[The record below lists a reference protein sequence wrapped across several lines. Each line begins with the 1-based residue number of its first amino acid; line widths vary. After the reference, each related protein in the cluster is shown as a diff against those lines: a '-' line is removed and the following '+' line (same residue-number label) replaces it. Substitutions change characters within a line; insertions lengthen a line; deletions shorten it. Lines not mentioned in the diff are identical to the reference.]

1 VITLFSPCS
10 LFPVPCSLF
19 PIPCYPLPITYYL
32 LPITHYLI
40 QKPVDLSRV
49 LLYISPPILG
59 GLIGYYT
66 NDIAIKM
73 LFRPYKAVYIFGQK
87 VPFTPGLIP
96 SNQERLGQNIANAIM
111 KSLLTPEE
119 MQNLARR
126 LLETERLQGGISWLL
141 RLVVDQVKG
150 DKNPRS
156 TKILAGILRDLLG
169 ESLPRLLKV
178 LARQETFLETQI
190 NQIFDK
196 VLLEFQLSEE
206 QSIRL
211 ADWLLEIVLP
221 PDRLRQVIIDFLT
234 DRTIQTIDES
244 FREKTSGTYW
254 VVANL
259 FGLKNTLTR
268 LRTFCLDEKE
278 STNKRLQEL
287 IKDLKMR
294 DRIKELLQNLSLQNL
309 PIGTVRQLRKTIRD
323 SVRQYLQNSGSDL
336 LKELTESADW
346 ERISIVLLNRL
357 SSSPVVNTSLEV
369 VARDLALIL
378 EKYLEKDL
386 EVIVAQAIPV
396 LSIDQVI
403 VERVKATSPAELED
417 AIEGIV
423 RNELQAIVTLGGI
436 LGFVVGLLQVG
447 FLFLSQSM

>member
-1 VITLFSPCS
+1 
-10 LFPVPCSLF
+10 
-19 PIPCYPLPITYYL
+19 
-32 LPITHYLI
+32 
-40 QKPVDLSRV
+40 VDLSKV

-73 LFRPYKAVYIFGQK
+73 LFRPYKAVYIFGRK

-96 SNQERLGQNIANAIM
+96 SNQERLGQNVANAIM

-119 MQNLARR
+119 LQNLARK
-126 LLETERLQGGISWLL
+126 LLQPERVQSGILWLL
-141 RLVVDQVKG
+141 RLVIDQIKG

-156 TKILAGILRDLLG
+156 TAILAGILRDLLG

-196 VLLEFQLSEE
+196 VLLEFKISEE
-206 QSIRL
+206 QSSRL
-211 ADWLLEIVLP
+211 ADWLIEVVLP
-221 PDRLRQVIIDFLT
+221 PDALRQIIVDFLT

-278 STNKRLQEL
+278 ATNKRLEEL
-287 IKDLKMR
+287 IRDLKMR

-309 PIGTVRQLRKTIRD
+309 PVGTVRQLRKTIRD
-323 SVRQYLQNSGSDL
+323 SVRQYLQNSGGDL
-336 LKELTESADW
+336 LKELTQSADW

-357 SSSPVVNTSLEV
+357 SSSPMVNTSLEV

-378 EKYLEKDL
+378 EKYLTQDL
-386 EVIVAQAIPV
+386 EAIVAQAIPI

-403 VERVKATSPAELED
+403 VERVKTTSPAELED

-423 RNELQAIVTLGGI
+423 RNELQAIVSLGGI
-436 LGFVVGLLQVG
+436 LGFFVGLFQVG
-447 FLFLSQSM
+447 FVFFTQ

>member
-1 VITLFSPCS
+1 M
-10 LFPVPCSLF
+10 
-19 PIPCYPLPITYYL
+19 
-32 LPITHYLI
+32 
-40 QKPVDLSRV
+40 DLSQI
-49 LLYISPPILG
+49 LLYVSPPILG

-73 LFRPYKAVYIFGQK
+73 LFRPYKPVYVFGK
-87 VPFTPGLIP
+87 RVPFTPGLIP

-119 MQNLARR
+119 LQNLARK
-126 LLETERLQGGISWLL
+126 LLQPERLQGGVLWLL
-141 RLVVDQVKG
+141 RLLFEQIRD
-150 DKNPRS
+150 DKNPRT
-156 TKILAGILRDLLG
+156 TKIVAGILRDLLG
-169 ESLPRLLKV
+169 ESLPRLLRV

-190 NQIFDK
+190 NQIFDQ

-221 PDRLRQVIIDFLT
+221 PDRLRQIIIDFLT
-234 DRTIQTIDES
+234 DRTIQAIDES

-278 STNKRLQEL
+278 ATNERLQEL

-294 DRIKELLQNLSLQNL
+294 DRIQGLLQNLSLQNL
-309 PIGTVRQLRKTIRD
+309 PVVTVRQLRKTIRD
-323 SVRQYLQNSGSDL
+323 NVRQYLQNSGSDL
-336 LKELTESADW
+336 LKELTKSADW

-357 SSSPVVNTSLEV
+357 SNSPVVNTSLEV
-369 VARDLALIL
+369 VSGDLTLIL

-386 EVIVAQAIPV
+386 EIIVAQTIPI

-436 LGFVVGLLQVG
+436 LGFFVGLLQTG
-447 FLFLSQSM
+447 FLFFN

>member
-1 VITLFSPCS
+1 M
-10 LFPVPCSLF
+10 
-19 PIPCYPLPITYYL
+19 
-32 LPITHYLI
+32 
-40 QKPVDLSRV
+40 DLSQI
-49 LLYISPPILG
+49 LLYVSPPILG

-73 LFRPYKAVYIFGQK
+73 LFRPYKPVYVFGKK

-119 MQNLARR
+119 LQNLARK
-126 LLETERLQGGISWLL
+126 LLQPERLQGGVLWLL
-141 RLVVDQVKG
+141 RLLFEQIKD
-150 DKNPRS
+150 DKNPRT
-156 TKILAGILRDLLG
+156 TKIVAGILRDLLG
-169 ESLPRLLKV
+169 ESLPRLLRV

-190 NQIFDK
+190 NQIFDQ

-221 PDRLRQVIIDFLT
+221 PDRLRQIIIDFLT
-234 DRTIQTIDES
+234 DRTIQAIDES

-278 STNKRLQEL
+278 ATNERLQEL

-294 DRIKELLQNLSLQNL
+294 DRIQGLLQNLSLQNL
-309 PIGTVRQLRKTIRD
+309 PVGTVRQLRKTIRD
-323 SVRQYLQNSGSDL
+323 NVRQYLQNSGSDL
-336 LKELTESADW
+336 LKELTKSADW

-357 SSSPVVNTSLEV
+357 SNSPAVNTSLEI
-369 VARDLALIL
+369 VAGDLTLIL

-386 EVIVAQAIPV
+386 EMIVAQTIPI

-403 VERVKATSPAELED
+403 IERVKATSPAELED

-436 LGFVVGLLQVG
+436 LGFFVGLLQTG
-447 FLFLSQSM
+447 FLFFN

>member
-1 VITLFSPCS
+1 
-10 LFPVPCSLF
+10 
-19 PIPCYPLPITYYL
+19 
-32 LPITHYLI
+32 
-40 QKPVDLSRV
+40 VDLSQI
-49 LLYISPPILG
+49 LLYVSPPILG

-73 LFRPYKAVYIFGQK
+73 LFRPYKPVYIFGKK

-119 MQNLARR
+119 LQNLARK
-126 LLETERLQGGISWLL
+126 LLQPERLQGGVLWLL
-141 RLVVDQVKG
+141 RLLFEQIKD
-150 DKNPRS
+150 DKNPRT
-156 TKILAGILRDLLG
+156 TKIVAGILRDLLG
-169 ESLPRLLKV
+169 ESLPRLLRV

-221 PDRLRQVIIDFLT
+221 PDRLRQIIIDFLT
-234 DRTIQTIDES
+234 DRTIQAIDES

-278 STNKRLQEL
+278 VTNERLQEL

-294 DRIKELLQNLSLQNL
+294 DRIKGLLQNLSLQNL
-309 PIGTVRQLRKTIRD
+309 PVGTVRQLRKTIRD
-323 SVRQYLQNSGSDL
+323 NVRQYLQNSGSNL

-357 SSSPVVNTSLEV
+357 SNSPAVNTSLEI
-369 VARDLALIL
+369 VAGDLTLIL

-386 EVIVAQAIPV
+386 EMIVAQTIPI

-436 LGFVVGLLQVG
+436 LGFFVGLLQTG
-447 FLFLSQSM
+447 FLFFN

>member
-1 VITLFSPCS
+1 M
-10 LFPVPCSLF
+10 
-19 PIPCYPLPITYYL
+19 
-32 LPITHYLI
+32 
-40 QKPVDLSRV
+40 DLSRI

-73 LFRPYKAVYIFGQK
+73 LFRPYKAVYIFGRK

-119 MQNLARR
+119 MQNLARK
-126 LLETERLQGGISWLL
+126 LLQPERLQGGILWLL

-178 LARQETFLETQI
+178 LARKETFLETQV

-196 VLLEFQLSEE
+196 VLLEFQLSDE

-211 ADWLLEIVLP
+211 ADWLLEVVLP
-221 PDRLRQVIIDFLT
+221 SDRLRQVIIDFLT

-278 STNKRLQEL
+278 ATNKRLQEL

-309 PIGTVRQLRKTIRD
+309 PVGTVRQLRKTIRD
-323 SVRQYLQNSGSDL
+323 SVRQYLQNSGGDL

-357 SSSPVVNTSLEV
+357 SSSAVVNTSLEV

-436 LGFVVGLLQVG
+436 LGFVVGFLQVG

>member
-1 VITLFSPCS
+1 
-10 LFPVPCSLF
+10 
-19 PIPCYPLPITYYL
+19 
-32 LPITHYLI
+32 
-40 QKPVDLSRV
+40 
-49 LLYISPPILG
+49 
-59 GLIGYYT
+59 
-66 NDIAIKM
+66 M
-73 LFRPYKAVYIFGQK
+73 LFRPYKAVYVLGKK

-126 LLETERLQGGISWLL
+126 LLQPERLQGGIFWLL

-156 TKILAGILRDLLG
+156 TKILAGVLRDLLG

-206 QSIRL
+206 QSVRL

-278 STNKRLQEL
+278 ATNKRLQEL

-309 PIGTVRQLRKTIRD
+309 PVGTVRQLRKTIRD
-323 SVRQYLQNSGSDL
+323 SVREYLQNSGSDL

-357 SSSPVVNTSLEV
+357 SSSAVVNTSLEV

-378 EKYLEKDL
+378 EKYLTQDL
-386 EVIVAQAIPV
+386 EIIVAQAIPI

-423 RNELQAIVTLGGI
+423 RNELQAIVTLGGV

>member
-1 VITLFSPCS
+1 M
-10 LFPVPCSLF
+10 
-19 PIPCYPLPITYYL
+19 
-32 LPITHYLI
+32 
-40 QKPVDLSRV
+40 DLSRI

-73 LFRPYKAVYIFGQK
+73 LFRPYKAVYVFGKK

-126 LLETERLQGGISWLL
+126 LLQPERLQGGIFWLL

-156 TKILAGILRDLLG
+156 TKILAGVLRDLLG

-206 QSIRL
+206 QSVRL

-278 STNKRLQEL
+278 ATNKRLQEL

-309 PIGTVRQLRKTIRD
+309 PVGTVRQLRKTIRD
-323 SVRQYLQNSGSDL
+323 SVREYLQNSGRDL

-346 ERISIVLLNRL
+346 ERISVVLLNRL
-357 SSSPVVNTSLEV
+357 SSSAVVNTSLEV

-378 EKYLEKDL
+378 EKYLTQDL
-386 EVIVAQAIPV
+386 EIIVAQAIPI

-423 RNELQAIVTLGGI
+423 RNELQAIVTLGGV

>member
-1 VITLFSPCS
+1 
-10 LFPVPCSLF
+10 
-19 PIPCYPLPITYYL
+19 
-32 LPITHYLI
+32 
-40 QKPVDLSRV
+40 VDLSRI

-73 LFRPYKAVYIFGQK
+73 LFRPYKVLYIFGRK

-119 MQNLARR
+119 MQNLARK
-126 LLETERLQGGISWLL
+126 LLQPERMQGGIFWLL

-190 NQIFDK
+190 NQIFDQI
-196 VLLEFQLSEE
+196 LLEFQLTQE
-206 QSIRL
+206 QSNRL
-211 ADWLLEIVLP
+211 ADWLLEAILP
-221 PDRLRQVIIDFLT
+221 PDKLRQIIIDFLT

-278 STNKRLQEL
+278 ASNQRLQEL
-287 IKDLKMR
+287 IKELKMR
-294 DRIKELLQNLSLQNL
+294 DRLKELLQNLSLQNL
-309 PIGTVRQLRKTIRD
+309 PVGTVRQLRKTIRD
-323 SVRQYLQNSGSDL
+323 SVRQYLQNSGSSL
-336 LKELTESADW
+336 LKELTKSADW

-357 SSSPVVNTSLEV
+357 SSSTVVNTSLEV

-386 EVIVAQAIPV
+386 EMIVAQAIPI

-403 VERVKATSPAELED
+403 VERVKATYPSELEA

-423 RNELQAIVTLGGI
+423 KNELQAIVTLGGV

>member
-1 VITLFSPCS
+1 M
-10 LFPVPCSLF
+10 
-19 PIPCYPLPITYYL
+19 
-32 LPITHYLI
+32 
-40 QKPVDLSRV
+40 DLSRI

-73 LFRPYKAVYIFGQK
+73 LFRPYKVLYIFGRK

-119 MQNLARR
+119 MQNLARK
-126 LLETERLQGGISWLL
+126 LLQPERMQGGIFWLL
-141 RLVVDQVKG
+141 RLVIDQVKG

-156 TKILAGILRDLLG
+156 TKFLAGILRDLLG

-190 NQIFDK
+190 NQIFDQI
-196 VLLEFQLSEE
+196 LLEFQLTQE
-206 QSIRL
+206 QSNRL
-211 ADWLLEIVLP
+211 ADWLLEAILP
-221 PDRLRQVIIDFLT
+221 PDKLRQIIIDFLT

-278 STNKRLQEL
+278 ASNQRLQEL
-287 IKDLKMR
+287 IKELKMR
-294 DRIKELLQNLSLQNL
+294 DRLKELLQNLSLQNL
-309 PIGTVRQLRKTIRD
+309 PVGTVRQLRKTIRD
-323 SVRQYLQNSGSDL
+323 SVRQYLQNSGSSL
-336 LKELTESADW
+336 LKELTKSADW

-357 SSSPVVNTSLEV
+357 SSSTVVNTSLEV

-386 EVIVAQAIPV
+386 EMIVAQAIPI

-403 VERVKATSPAELED
+403 VERVKATSPAELEA

-423 RNELQAIVTLGGI
+423 KNELQAIVTLGGV

>member
-1 VITLFSPCS
+1 M
-10 LFPVPCSLF
+10 
-19 PIPCYPLPITYYL
+19 
-32 LPITHYLI
+32 
-40 QKPVDLSRV
+40 DLSRV

-73 LFRPYKAVYIFGQK
+73 LFRPYKAVYILGQK

-126 LLETERLQGGISWLL
+126 LLETERLQGGIFWLL

-150 DKNPRS
+150 DKNTRS
-156 TKILAGILRDLLG
+156 TKILAGVLRDLLG

-278 STNKRLQEL
+278 ATNKRLEEL
-287 IKDLKMR
+287 IKDLKIR

-309 PIGTVRQLRKTIRD
+309 PVGTVRQLRKTIRD
-323 SVRQYLQNSGSDL
+323 SVREYLQNSGSDL

-378 EKYLEKDL
+378 EKYLTQDL
-386 EVIVAQAIPV
+386 EVIVQQAIPI
-396 LSIDQVI
+396 LSIDKVI

-423 RNELQAIVTLGGI
+423 RNELQAIVALGGI

-447 FLFLSQSM
+447 FLFFSQYYLVGNG

>member
-1 VITLFSPCS
+1 
-10 LFPVPCSLF
+10 
-19 PIPCYPLPITYYL
+19 
-32 LPITHYLI
+32 
-40 QKPVDLSRV
+40 VDLSRI

-73 LFRPYKAVYIFGQK
+73 LFRPYKAVYIFGRK

-126 LLETERLQGGISWLL
+126 LLETERLQSGIFWLL

-206 QSIRL
+206 QSVRL

-221 PDRLRQVIIDFLT
+221 ADRLRQVIIDFLT

-278 STNKRLQEL
+278 ATNKRLQEL

-309 PIGTVRQLRKTIRD
+309 PVGTVRQLRKTIRD
-323 SVRQYLQNSGSDL
+323 SVRQYLQNSGGDL

-403 VERVKATSPAELED
+403 VERVKATPPSELED

>member
-1 VITLFSPCS
+1 M
-10 LFPVPCSLF
+10 
-19 PIPCYPLPITYYL
+19 
-32 LPITHYLI
+32 
-40 QKPVDLSRV
+40 DLSQI
-49 LLYISPPILG
+49 LLYVSPPILG

-73 LFRPYKAVYIFGQK
+73 LFRPYKPVYVFGK
-87 VPFTPGLIP
+87 RVPFTPGLIP

-119 MQNLARR
+119 LQNLARK
-126 LLETERLQGGISWLL
+126 LLQPERLQGGVLWLL
-141 RLVVDQVKG
+141 RLLFEQIRD
-150 DKNPRS
+150 DKNPRT
-156 TKILAGILRDLLG
+156 TKIVAGILRDLLG
-169 ESLPRLLKV
+169 ESLPRLLRV

-190 NQIFDK
+190 NQIFDQ

-221 PDRLRQVIIDFLT
+221 PDRLRQIIIDFLT
-234 DRTIQTIDES
+234 DRTIQAIDES

-278 STNKRLQEL
+278 ATNERLQEL

-294 DRIKELLQNLSLQNL
+294 DRIQGLLQNLSLQNL
-309 PIGTVRQLRKTIRD
+309 PVVTVRQLRKTIRD
-323 SVRQYLQNSGSDL
+323 NVRQYLQNSGSDL
-336 LKELTESADW
+336 LKELTKSADW

-357 SSSPVVNTSLEV
+357 SNSPVVNTSLEV
-369 VARDLALIL
+369 VSGDLTLIL

-386 EVIVAQAIPV
+386 EIIVAQTIPI

-403 VERVKATSPAELED
+403 VERVKATPPAELED

-436 LGFVVGLLQVG
+436 LGFFVGLLQTG
-447 FLFLSQSM
+447 FLFFN